1 MSLKV
6 HGFARHAHTIQTNAL
21 GMSSK
26 LIAFFEQ
33 TQGVGY
39 MSKPVVDTSIRSV
52 VHAEAPCQ
60 GHGLRTA
67 LPDKCWRT
75 GGESSLSLAPEL
87 Q

>member
-26 LIAFFEQ
+26 LIAFFDQ

-39 MSKPVVDTSIRSV
+39 MSRPVVGTPIRSV
-52 VHAEAPCQ
+52 VYAEARAA
-60 GHGLRTA
+60 GGSGGAEAEHGDVIA
-67 LPDKCWRT
+67 AA
-75 GGESSLSLAPEL
+75 S
-87 Q
+87 